1 MKEVVVSK
9 GQFDRS
15 AKIVDPLIEAM
26 SANDRMALDEKTFR
40 RVIAVERK
48 RTERSKSPFVLM
60 LLEVTNHQNVE
71 KSRRSLECILAAL
84 VASCRDTD
92 LVGWYKHQS
101 VVGAMFTGLVV
112 NDKNLVLG
120 AILNRVSST
129 LRDELTFEQFSQVSI
144 TFHFFPDDWEN
155 VGDDRPSNSAL
166 YPDLHSNDPNRRSLL
181 FVKRT
186 LDITVSALVAIL
198 CAPLFLAIAIAVRVS
213 SKGPILFRQARIGQ
227 YGKTFTFLKFRSM
240 YAGNDHSEHKEF
252 VMKLISEEATACA
265 ASQNGNEVYKL
276 TNDKRVTRVGK
287 FLRRT
292 SLDELP
298 QLINVLMGDMSLVG
312 PRPPIPYELAAYQTW
327 HRRRVLEVK
336 PGITGLW
343 QVTGRSRVKFDEMV
357 RLDLRY
363 ATTWS
368 PWLDLKILIRTPMAV
383 IKGSGAY

>member
-1 MKEVVVSK
+1 MYVKEVDVSK
-9 GQFDRS
+9 GQFEEFGKTLDPPDSDRT
-15 AKIVDPLIEAM
+15 
-26 SANDRMALDEKTFR
+26 ALDEKTFR
-40 RVIAVERK
+40 RVMSVERK
-48 RTERSKSPFVLM
+48 RTERCKSPFVLM
-60 LLEVTNHQNVE
+60 LLEVANHQNSE
-71 KSRRSLECILAAL
+71 KSLKSLECILDAL

-92 LVGWYKHQS
+92 LVGWYKEEAI
-101 VVGAMFTGLVV
+101 VGVMFTGLVV
-112 NDKNLVLG
+112 NDKNTVLG

-155 VGDDRPSNSAL
+155 DGPGRPSNSAL
-166 YPDLHSNDPNRRSLL
+166 YPDLLTKDTHRRSLL
-181 FVKRT
+181 LVKRT
-186 LDITVSALVAIL
+186 LDITVSSMVTIL
-198 CAPLFLAIAIAVRVS
+198 CAPLLIAIAIAVRLS
-213 SKGPILFRQARIGQ
+213 SKGPILFKQERIGQ

-240 YAGNDHSEHKEF
+240 FAGNDHSEHKEF
-252 VMKLISEEATACA
+252 VMKLISED
-265 ASQNGNEVYKL
+265 ASVGGALQNGNGVYKI

-298 QLINVLMGDMSLVG
+298 QLFNVLKGDMSLVG

-363 ATTWS
+363 ATNWT
-368 PWLDLKILIRTPMAV
+368 PWLDLKILVRTPMAV